1 MKTIALI
8 DGDVLVY
15 RAAFAVEKAID
26 WGDGMHTLSADE
38 DTAKQAIDGFIEEIL
53 SDLGTQEYHMAL
65 TCHETVNFRK
75 TFFPQYKENRKTLR
89 KPLVWKF
96 LREYLVE
103 EYDAKTK
110 PNIEADDIL
119 GIWATKAWPGNPKR
133 VIASVDKDMRSIPC
147 SYWNMKKKV
156 MEEIDEKQA
165 DYNFMLQTLVGDSTD
180 NYPGC
185 QGIGQKKASSILTNA
200 TVQNAPLWA
209 SVITAFKRAGF
220 GEEFALTQARCARIL
235 RASDY
240 DFGTGQPKLWEPPC
254 EIQTPPT
261 TSLTTASEGLGAT
274 NCSTSITPA
283 SATKQKS
290 TSKGT
295 KSPTSTTTKMAT
307 S

>member
-15 RAAFAVEKAID
+15 RAAFAVEQGID
-26 WGDGMHTLSADE
+26 WGDGMHTLHADE
-38 DTAKQAIDGFIEEIL
+38 DQAKQTMDMLVEEIL
-53 SDLGTQEYHMAL
+53 MDLDPSEYHMAL

-75 TFFPQYKENRKTLR
+75 DFFPQYKENRTELR

-96 LREYLVE
+96 LRDYLMK

-119 GIWATKAWPGNPKR
+119 GIWATKLWPGNPKR
-133 VIASVDKDMRSIPC
+133 IVVSVDKDMKSIPC

-156 MEEIDEKQA
+156 MEEIDEATA
-165 DYNFMLQTLVGDSTD
+165 DYNFMLQTLIGDSTD

-185 QGIGQKKASSILTNA
+185 QGIGPKKAASILTNA
-200 TVQNAPLWA
+200 MRQGAPLWR
-209 SVITAFKRAGF
+209 SVLLAFHKAGF

-240 DFGTGQPKLWEPPC
+240 DFTNQTPILWEPPHDST
-254 EIQTPPT
+254 EPT
-261 TSLTTASEGLGAT
+261 AKA
-274 NCSTSITPA
+274 A
-283 SATKQKS
+283 K
-290 TSKGT
+290 
-295 KSPTSTTTKMAT
+295 
-307 S
+307 